1 MPRLYSDTGRRIYFA
16 PMQVAN
22 ALKCP
27 GCGSEALDCARFCH
41 RCGTTLTGT
50 PPNSLSE
57 TGSLM
62 LPRSQYGAIWR
73 RFVACVIDYAIIA
86 TCLAP
91 AVVLLIWAADTTNS
105 EIIKSLAGT
114 AVVFGAI
121 IADWLYNAN
130 MISSSRQATYGKQFM
145 GLRVTDIRGE
155 RIGFG
160 QATGR
165 YFAKFLSTFAAL
177 VGFFIAIF
185 TKRKQ
190 ALHDIV
196 ALTLVLKA

>member
-1 MPRLYSDTGRRIYFA
+1 ML
-16 PMQVAN
+16 VAN
-22 ALKCP
+22 TVKCP
-27 GCGSEALDCARFCH
+27 GCGNEALDNARFCH

-50 PPNSLSE
+50 PPNRLSE
-57 TGSLM
+57 TGSLT

-73 RFVACVIDYAIIA
+73 RFLACLIDYAIIG
-86 TCLAP
+86 TCMAP
-91 AVVLLIWAADTTNS
+91 VLVLLIWAADTTNS
-105 EIIKSLAGT
+105 ELIKSLAGT
-114 AVVFGAI
+114 TLVFGAI
-121 IADWLYNAN
+121 IADWLYNAK
-130 MISSSRQATYGKQFM
+130 MISSTRQATYGKQFM
-145 GLRVTDIRGE
+145 GLKVTNIQGE

-165 YFAKFLSTFAAL
+165 YFAKFLSTFAAF
-177 VGFFIAIF
+177 VGFVIAIF